1 MLSKEIDKKI
11 LHYFNK
17 KLMLSDTVSKL
28 DMITHSD
35 TDADDDAHLYEEENI
50 PMVSSDSEADVANA
64 YKMLGFFPLDKTQF
78 VTPEMRTKERN
89 LFGDISDV
97 DQTVNALL
105 FSTRLLFLDSTPIKT
120 KQLLSVVAQ
129 DSYGY
134 MNIIR
139 SSQVSLLDEEIASI
153 NEVYNKTENSFI
165 KSTIKMFNKNRMEQ
179 RNSDE
184 DYLNEMISFYAEH
197 VLNPDFSIEER
208 RSIVKE
214 WLGEKLKQEFS

>member
-17 KLMLSDTVSKL
+17 KLMLNDTVSKL
-28 DMITHSD
+28 DMITHNEE
-35 TDADDDAHLYEEENI
+35 DADDDAHLYEVDAI
-50 PMVSSDSEADVANA
+50 SVVSSDSEADVANA
-64 YKMLGFFPLDKTQF
+64 YKMLGFFPIDKTQF
-78 VTPEMRTKERN
+78 TTPEIRTKERN
-89 LFGDISDV
+89 LFGEISDI

-105 FSTRLLFLDSTPIKT
+105 FSTRLLFLDVTPIKT

-139 SSQVSLLDEEIASI
+139 SSQVGLLAEEIDSI
-153 NEVYNKTENSFI
+153 NKVYEKTENNFI
-165 KSTIKMFNKNRMEQ
+165 KSTIKNFNKIRMEQ
-179 RNSDE
+179 RSSDE
-184 DYLNEMISFYAEH
+184 DYLNEMIGFYAEH
-197 VLNPDFSIEER
+197 VLNPDYSIAER

-214 WLGEKLKQEFS
+214 WLGEKLKQELS

>member
-1 MLSKEIDKKI
+1 
-11 LHYFNK
+11 
-17 KLMLSDTVSKL
+17 
-28 DMITHSD
+28 
-35 TDADDDAHLYEEENI
+35 
-50 PMVSSDSEADVANA
+50 
-64 YKMLGFFPLDKTQF
+64 
-78 VTPEMRTKERN
+78 
-89 LFGDISDV
+89 
-97 DQTVNALL
+97 
-105 FSTRLLFLDSTPIKT
+105 
-120 KQLLSVVAQ
+120 
-129 DSYGY
+129 

>member
-1 MLSKEIDKKI
+1 
-11 LHYFNK
+11 
-17 KLMLSDTVSKL
+17 
-28 DMITHSD
+28 
-35 TDADDDAHLYEEENI
+35 
-50 PMVSSDSEADVANA
+50 
-64 YKMLGFFPLDKTQF
+64 
-78 VTPEMRTKERN
+78 MRTKERN

-153 NEVYNKTENSFI
+153 NEVYNKTEKSFI

-197 VLNPDFSIEER
+197 VLNPDFYIEER